1 MDHFCKNHPVTRAI
15 SKCHVCQNY
24 YCASCLI
31 EGFEYYYCKQDDCLK
46 VLDEKLIPSENKCPS
61 CSDRIILELDERI
74 DKRFHCPNCEKYI
87 NMNFDPPKILDPKSY
102 KYVLTTMNQADIA
115 LIKSV
120 LDSENVEYFIF
131 GQNFLTVDPMIQ
143 GAKLYVNEDYY
154 QIAKDLLS
162 ELNLNVFGGSARNE

>member
-87 NMNFDPPKILDPKSY
+87 NKWMVKNFVYSVTKPIVAATSRKESMSLLKWFGKSLCAWRY
-102 KYVLTTMNQADIA
+102 LPEMRGMFDVTKT
-115 LIKSV
+115 
-120 LDSENVEYFIF
+120 
-131 GQNFLTVDPMIQ
+131 
-143 GAKLYVNEDYY
+143 
-154 QIAKDLLS
+154 LLF
-162 ELNLNVFGGSARNE
+162 V